1 MRLRTA
7 ILLPL
12 LVYAAAT
19 AAPPPD
25 LPGEELTD
33 RQVFQQKRNS
43 GDAKAAVIDDAIAK
57 AARTERSW
65 LEGAMETWNAPP
77 LYVQQATDDVI
88 IPYGKG
94 GIFIPT
100 YTETNSE
107 PDIEV
112 YDLNDELVAT
122 EQPGRTITLEPGEYK
137 VTLGSGS
144 RQQRIVK
151 NVKVDEGAA
160 QPLVPDWSGLVIDV
174 VDEQGIALKGE
185 YELVRIDE
193 FDPYGRGYGASTELG
208 EMVKAWILK
217 PGVYKILG
225 AGEGYNTLTNFVT
238 VRLLPG
244 ELTTF
249 LLIQDQ
255 SDFHIRGGG
264 TVHLT
269 PTAKLTSNWRF
280 GINVGINTQFN
291 SEIDHQA
298 GLTTNTF
305 TLGGLLDAWLLYRKK
320 PVEWSTRLR
329 LDESI
334 NLTDDHLRDM
344 VNNPDRLLMSSIFI
358 WRILNWV
365 GPYARVESNTKFFD
379 SKIRR
384 SSESGFCFTDADY
397 VFDETAPFDTAQV
410 YTIEPAYSPFI
421 FELGAG
427 VNFDLTT
434 RRYFEAKA
442 RVGFGSTY
450 SRYDDRYRII
460 EANKV
465 KYESED
471 SLAQKLLV
479 SNAIVLFPESKV
491 NISEIGPQLSL
502 SATVRIGA
510 LGSAEGEVK
519 LFAPVLPEQRL
530 TKPDVE
536 LSGTLSWR
544 LHRSLNLDYTYRQ
557 TLKRPAELDEPV
569 HTSTHG
575 IWLRLHYSSR

>member
-1 MRLRTA
+1 MRLRFA
-7 ILLPL
+7 VFLSFSLC
-12 LVYAAAT
+12 AAAI

-33 RQVFQQKRNS
+33 RQVFQQKRNR
-43 GDAKAAVIDDAIAK
+43 GDAGAAVIDDAITR
-57 AARTERSW
+57 AARVDRSW
-65 LEGAMETWNAPP
+65 LEEAMDTWNAPP
-77 LYVQQATDDVI
+77 LYVQQSADDII

-112 YDLNDELVAT
+112 YDLKGELIAT

-137 VTLGSGS
+137 VALGSGS

-151 NVKVDEGAA
+151 NVRVDEGAA

-244 ELTTF
+244 EFTTF
-249 LLIQDQ
+249 LLIQDPN
-255 SDFHIRGGG
+255 DFRIRGGG
-264 TVHLT
+264 TIHLT

-280 GINVGINTQFN
+280 GINVGVNTQFN
-291 SEIDHQA
+291 TEIDHQA

-305 TLGGLLDAWLLYRKK
+305 TLGGLLDAWLLYRRK

-334 NLTDDHLRDM
+334 NLTDDKLEDM
-344 VNNPDRLLMSSIFI
+344 VNNPDRMLMSSIFI

-365 GPYARVESNTKFFD
+365 GPYARVESNTKLFD
-379 SKIRR
+379 SKVRR
-384 SSESGFCFTDADY
+384 SNESGFCFTDENY
-397 VFDETAPFDTAQV
+397 VFDETSALDTARV
-410 YTIEPAYSPFI
+410 YALEPAFSPFI

-442 RVGFGSTY
+442 RLGFGSTY
-450 SRYDDRYRII
+450 SWYDDRYRII
-460 EANKV
+460 EGNKV

-471 SLAQKLLV
+471 SLEQKLLV
-479 SNAIVLFPESKV
+479 ASSIVLLPESKV

-502 SATVRIGA
+502 GATVRIGA
-510 LGSAEGEVK
+510 LGSAEGEIK

-557 TLKRPAELDEPV
+557 SLKRPAELDEPV
-569 HTSTHG
+569 HTSAHG

>member
-1 MRLRTA
+1 MRLRA
-7 ILLPL
+7 VILLPL
-12 LVYAAAT
+12 LLCSAAS

-33 RQVFQQKRNS
+33 RQVFQQKRS
-43 GDAKAAVIDDAIAK
+43 RGDAGAAVIEDAISK

-77 LYVQQATDDVI
+77 LYVQQSTDDII

-112 YDLNDELVAT
+112 FDLNDDLVAT
-122 EQPGRTITLEPGEYK
+122 EQPGRTIALEPGEYK
-137 VTLGSGS
+137 ITLGSGS

-225 AGEGYNTLTNFVT
+225 AGEGYSTLTNFVT

-249 LLIQDQ
+249 LLIQDPN
-255 SDFHIRGGG
+255 DFRIRGGG
-264 TVHLT
+264 TIHLT

-280 GINVGINTQFN
+280 GINIGINTQFN
-291 SEIDHQA
+291 TEIDHQA
-298 GLTTNTF
+298 DLTTNTF
-305 TLGGLLDAWLLYRKK
+305 TLGGLLDAWLLYRRK

-334 NLTDDHLRDM
+334 NLTDDNIKDM

-379 SKIRR
+379 SKVRR
-384 SSESGFCFTDADY
+384 SKESGFCFTDSNY
-397 VFDETAPFDTAQV
+397 VFDEAKGLDTAQV
-410 YTIEPAYSPFI
+410 YTIEPALSPFV

-442 RVGFGSTY
+442 RLGFGSAY
-450 SRYDDRYRII
+450 SRYDDRHRII
-460 EANKV
+460 EGSKV
-465 KYESED
+465 KYASED
-471 SLAQKLLV
+471 DSLTLSQQVLV
-479 SNAIVLFPESKV
+479 ANSVILFPESRV
-491 NISEIGPQLSL
+491 NILEVGPQISL
-502 SATVRIGA
+502 GATVRIGTF
-510 LGSAEGEVK
+510 GSAEGEVK
-519 LFAPVLPEQRL
+519 LFAPVQRL
-530 TKPDVE
+530 MTPDV
-536 LSGTLSWR
+536 
-544 LHRSLNLDYTYRQ
+544 D
-557 TLKRPAELDEPV
+557 
-569 HTSTHG
+569 
-575 IWLRLHYSSR
+575 